1 MAARFD
7 DPYRPTNNGAHGSYN
22 RAMMQSPSS
31 NGSRPH
37 SNSSVQSER
46 GPRTSEDVCI
56 GEEVRI
62 SLHLAIER
70 FRRNE
75 ELKELEL
82 PSSLTAT
89 ERAYVHRYCDTV
101 GLKHKSKGKSN
112 NRVLTISKKELN
124 QTQASASSLKIIR
137 NSRQQIFNLLQR
149 FPLTAKERQE
159 LMPQMERNQAF
170 DTNREAAK
178 ATIGKLNNGVAQVP
192 PPRAN
197 TDLDSFRTT
206 LPVFKH
212 KEEII
217 RSIISNRILLI
228 TGETGSGKTTQIPQ
242 MILDDSTANNKRCRI
257 LCTQPRRIAAL
268 SIAERVSA
276 ERGEKIGQTVGY
288 QIRLESKVSPKTLLT
303 FCTNGVLLR
312 TLMNGSHSLSTVTH
326 IIVDEVHERDRF
338 SDFLLTALR
347 DQLSKY
353 PHMKLILM
361 SASMNVDMF
370 IRYFNNCPVLRF
382 PGNLFDVEE
391 HFLEDVLKWTG
402 YTNKKMEK
410 LKKSQSN
417 LANQQKQ
424 LSQWCKI
431 QMDEAPTTTHSE
443 EIEEKMAKELLEEEK
458 APQTADEKEELEPW
472 LVKEMDELL
481 SEIWLTGNE
490 DCFSQLIHLI
500 KSENVSVDY
509 QHSETSL
516 SPLMIAAA
524 RGFAAIVEHL
534 LSFGA
539 NVKLKSSN
547 DWTALDFAK
556 KFNQEEVMEM
566 LQAYMIEYEMEPS
579 DDTSSSNTDLARV
592 LSEEDKELLSL
603 YQHSFDDDRVDIS
616 LILQLL
622 VKILSTSKEGA
633 ILVFL
638 PGYDDIVTLRET
650 IVDSMIMEKFRYMLY
665 TLHSSMQSN
674 DQKRVFK
681 ATAQGVRKVILATN
695 IAESSITINDV
706 VYVIDSGKVKEKA
719 FDALLSLSTLK
730 STWISKASALQ
741 RRGRAGR
748 CRPGVCYHLFS
759 SIRHS
764 MMQDF
769 ATPEILRYPLQEI
782 CLHTKLIAP
791 IQCPIAEF
799 LAKAPDPPPYMVTRN
814 AVMLLKQI
822 DALDHFEDL
831 TEIGYHLADL
841 PLEPRLGKVVLY
853 SIVLKCLDPVLT
865 IVCAL
870 AHKDPFLLP
879 SAPYLKRAVDQAR
892 RQYSSNTFSDHMALL
907 RAFQG
912 WQRARTD
919 NCERSYCEKNFL
931 SSACMEMIVGMRTQ
945 LLGQLRASGF
955 VRARGG
961 GDIRD
966 LNTNSE
972 NWSAVKAALCAGI
985 YPNLVKIERS
995 RNLKMVSQK
1004 ASGIKFHT
1012 SSVLK
1017 NPALP
1022 EKKAIKI
1029 IPTDWILYE
1038 EMSRYERSAYIRC
1051 CTAISPITV
1060 ALFTGPIKLPPESVR
1075 DGAKPHALLQGGLE
1089 DSSDSE
1095 GEEKEDTS
1103 MTTLQFDD
1111 WLSFRLDNETASMV
1125 LQLRH
1130 KWNCLFLRRMRA
1142 PSKPWSQVDE
1152 AVIKA
1157 VISVL
1162 GNEEQAL
1169 GFQQPAGIGQRPR
1182 PMTEYMS
1189 ASGGGYSS
1197 YDNEDQ
1203 GNRGRRTPVTP
1214 PKKHSNAL
1222 PKGPRAPG
1230 EVRSGSSSTS
1240 SSPKGSVPTTPCTS
1254 PQTGSSTPAISG
1266 NSNVKYFVVKPNT
1279 QKAVDVALSKSVY
1292 TTTPKCEAKLIKA
1305 LQEGKEV
1312 YLVFSPVGSGQ
1323 FQGYARVTE
1332 QGSKDKSPDMSGDGH
1347 GGTVKID
1354 WIKKTVVPFRATQHI
1369 TNSWNEN
1376 KRVQYSRDEQ
1386 ELEPSC
1392 GERLLQVMQTFEPRL
1407 YEASSDE
1414 LKENEEDEEE
1424 EAGFSSD
1431 KASKSSHSEED
1442 KDSLLSDE
1450 ERTKHEDSDRNS
1462 NSRGRYPGHYQGRH
1476 QQGYE
1481 GQRPGSYP
1489 YSSSSQ
1495 NHQYYHHHH
1504 HQQQGY
1510 HGGGGGGHYNSRM
1523 YNMGYP
1529 PPMGP
1534 NYNPMYM
1541 GMHSPPRHPLSSV
1554 MILQRGQRSPG
1565 HFRGYHPG
1573 YGSGYH

>member
-1 MAARFD
+1 MAARFE
-7 DPYRPTNNGAHGSYN
+7 DPYRPANNGTQGSYN

-31 NGSRPH
+31 NDSRPH
-37 SNSSVQSER
+37 SNSSVLSER
-46 GPRTSEDVCI
+46 GPKLREDVCI

-75 ELKELEL
+75 EQKELEF

-101 GLKHKSKGKSN
+101 GLKHKSKGKGN
-112 NRVLTISKKELN
+112 NRLLTVTKKESN
-124 QTQASASSLKIIR
+124 QTQTSASSLNMIR
-137 NSRQQIFNLLQR
+137 NSRQQICNLLQR
-149 FPLTAKERQE
+149 FPLTTKERQE
-159 LMPQMERNQAF
+159 LMPQMERNPAY
-170 DTNREAAK
+170 DANRDIAK
-178 ATIGKLNNGVAQVP
+178 ATIGKLNNGVAQIP
-192 PPRAN
+192 PARIS
-197 TDLDSFRTT
+197 TELDSFRST
-206 LPVFKH
+206 LPVFQH

-217 RSIISNRILLI
+217 RSINSNRTLLI

-242 MILDDSTANNKRCRI
+242 MILDDGTANNKRCRI

-288 QIRLESKVSPKTLLT
+288 QIRLESKTSPKTLLT

-326 IIVDEVHERDRF
+326 VIVDEVHERDRF
-338 SDFLLTALR
+338 SDFLLTAIR
-347 DQLSKY
+347 DELSKY

-361 SASMNVDMF
+361 SASMNVDLF

-410 LKKSQSN
+410 LKKTQPDV
-417 LANQQKQ
+417 ANQQKQ

-431 QMDEAPTTTHSE
+431 QMDEVQTTAHSE
-443 EIEEKMAKELLEEEK
+443 EIEEKMAKELLEEGK
-458 APQTADEKEELEPW
+458 TPQTADEKEELEPW

-524 RGFAAIVEHL
+524 RGFTAIVEHL
-534 LSFGA
+534 LTFGA
-539 NVKLKSSN
+539 NVKLQSSN

-556 KFNQEEVMEM
+556 RFNHEEVIEM
-566 LQAYMIEYEMEPS
+566 LQAYMIEYEMGPS
-579 DDTSSSNTDLARV
+579 DDIKALDTVAARE
-592 LSEEDKELLSL
+592 LSEEEKELLNL
-603 YQHSFDDDRVDIS
+603 YQHSFDDDKVDIE
-616 LILQLL
+616 LILSL
-622 VKILSTSKEGA
+622 VIKILSTSKEGA
-633 ILVFL
+633 VLIFL
-638 PGYDDIVTLRET
+638 PGYDDIVTLREA
-650 IVDSMIMEKFRYMLY
+650 IGDSKSMDKFRYVLY

-681 ATAQGVRKVILATN
+681 SVPQGVRKIILATN
-695 IAESSITINDV
+695 IAETSITINDV

-719 FDALLSLSTLK
+719 FDALLSLSMLK

-741 RRGRAGR
+741 RKGRAGR
-748 CRPGVCYHLFS
+748 CRPGICYHLFS
-759 SIRHS
+759 RIRHS
-764 MMQDF
+764 MMQDY

-791 IQCPIAEF
+791 IHCPIAEF
-799 LAKAPDPPPYMVTRN
+799 LAKAPEPPPYMVTRN
-814 AVMLLKQI
+814 AVLLLKQI

-870 AHKDPFLLP
+870 AYKDPFMLP
-879 SAPYLKRAVDQAR
+879 STPHLKRAADQAR
-892 RQYSSNTFSDHMALL
+892 RMYSSNTFSDHMTLL

-931 SSACMEMIVGMRTQ
+931 SSASMEMIVGMRTQ

-972 NWSAVKAALCAGI
+972 NWAAVKAALCAGI
-985 YPNLVKIERS
+985 YPNLAKIEK
-995 RNLKMVSQK
+995 NKHYKMFSQK
-1004 ASGIKFHT
+1004 SSGIKFHT
-1012 SSVLK
+1012 SSVLRNSASPK
-1017 NPALP
+1017 KPAQS
-1022 EKKAIKI
+1022 
-1029 IPTDWILYE
+1029 IPTEWILYE

-1075 DGAKPHALLQGGLE
+1075 DGAKQHAMLHGGLE

-1095 GEEKEDTS
+1095 GEEKEDTTK
-1103 MTTLQFDD
+1103 TTLQFDD
-1111 WLSFRLDNETASMV
+1111 WLSFKLDNETASLV

-1130 KWNCLFLRRMRA
+1130 KWNCLFLRRMKA

-1162 GNEEQAL
+1162 SNEEQSL

-1189 ASGGGYSS
+1189 AGGGGYSS
-1197 YDNEDQ
+1197 YDNEDHSSS
-1203 GNRGRRTPVTP
+1203 RGRRTPVTP
-1214 PKKHSNAL
+1214 PKKHSNVL
-1222 PKGPRAPG
+1222 PRTPRTPG
-1230 EVRSGSSSTS
+1230 DNRSGSSSTG
-1240 SSPKGSVPTTPCTS
+1240 SSPKGSLPTTPCSS
-1254 PQTGSSTPAISG
+1254 PQAVSSTPGSQG
-1266 NSNVKYFVVKPNT
+1266 TSPVKYFVVKPNN
-1279 QKAVDVALSKSVY
+1279 QNALDVALSKSVFA
-1292 TTTPKCEAKLIKA
+1292 TTPKSETKFNKA
-1305 LQEGKEV
+1305 IQDGKEV
-1312 YLVFSPVGSGQ
+1312 YLIFSTIDSAQ
-1323 FQGYARVTE
+1323 FQGYAKVTA
-1332 QGSKDKSPDMSGDGH
+1332 QSSQDKCPDMSGDGL
-1347 GGTVKID
+1347 GGTFKIE
-1354 WIKKTVVPFRATQHI
+1354 WMKKTPVPFRATQHI
-1369 TNSWNEN
+1369 CNSWNEN
-1376 KRVQYSRDEQ
+1376 KKVQYSKDGQ
-1386 ELEPSC
+1386 ELEYSC
-1392 GERLLQVMQTFEPRL
+1392 GERLIQVLQTFEPKL

-1414 LKENEEDEEE
+1414 LKESELEEE
-1424 EAGFSSD
+1424 TCSD

-1450 ERTKHEDSDRNS
+1450 ERSKHEEGDKNS
-1462 NSRGRYPGHYQGRH
+1462 NSRGRYPGHYQGRQ

-1489 YSSSSQ
+1489 YPSSSQ
-1495 NHQYYHHHH
+1495 GHQYYHHH
-1504 HQQQGY
+1504 QQGY
-1510 HGGGGGGHYNSRM
+1510 HGGGGGGGGHYNSRM

-1554 MILQRGQRSPG
+1554 MILQRGQRPGG

>member
-1 MAARFD
+1 MAARYE
-7 DPYRPTNNGAHGSYN
+7 DPYRPTNNGAQWSYS

-31 NGSRPH
+31 NGSRPQ
-37 SNSSVQSER
+37 SNSSVVSER

-75 ELKELEL
+75 DQKELEF
-82 PSSLTAT
+82 PSSLSAT

-101 GLKHKSKGKSN
+101 GLKHKSKGKGN
-112 NRVLTISKKELN
+112 NRILTISKKELN
-124 QTQASASSLKIIR
+124 QTQASASSVKIIR
-137 NSRQQIFNLLQR
+137 NSRQQICNLLQR
-149 FPLTAKERQE
+149 FPLTTKERQE
-159 LMPQMERNQAF
+159 LMPQMERSQAF
-170 DTNREAAK
+170 DTSREAAK

-192 PPRAN
+192 PPRAS
-197 TDLDSFRTT
+197 TELDAFRNT

-217 RSIISNRILLI
+217 HSISSNRIILI

-242 MILDDSTANNKRCRI
+242 MILDDCTVNNKRCRI

-276 ERGEKIGQTVGY
+276 ERGEKVGQTVGY

-326 IIVDEVHERDRF
+326 VIVDEVHERDRF
-338 SDFLLTALR
+338 SDFLLTAIR
-347 DQLSKY
+347 DELPKY
-353 PHMKLILM
+353 QQMKLILM
-361 SASMNVDMF
+361 SASMNVDLF

-382 PGNLFDVEE
+382 PGSLFDVEE

-417 LANQQKQ
+417 LEKQQKH
-424 LSQWCKI
+424 LSQWCQI
-431 QMDEAPTTTHSE
+431 QMEEASTTPHSE
-443 EIEEKMAKELLEEEK
+443 EIEEKMAAELSEEQKFSES
-458 APQTADEKEELEPW
+458 ADEKEELEPW
-472 LVKEMDELL
+472 LVKEMDDLL

-516 SPLMIAAA
+516 SALMIAAA
-524 RGFAAIVEHL
+524 RGFTAVVEHL
-534 LSFGA
+534 LNFGA
-539 NVKLKSSN
+539 NAKLKSSN

-556 KFNQEEVMEM
+556 KFNQEEVIEM
-566 LQAYMIEYEMEPS
+566 LQAYMVEYEMGSS
-579 DDTSSSNTDLARV
+579 DEISVIATVPARI
-592 LSEEDKELLSL
+592 LSEEDKELLNL
-603 YQHSFDDDRVDIS
+603 YQHSFDDDKVDII
-616 LILQLL
+616 LILQLII
-622 VKILSTSKEGA
+622 KILSTSKDGA

-638 PGYDDIVTLRET
+638 SGYDDIVTLRET
-650 IVDSMIMEKFRYMLY
+650 LSDSKNMDKFRYVLY

-681 ATAQGVRKVILATN
+681 SVPHGVRKIILATN
-695 IAESSITINDV
+695 IAETSITINDV

-719 FDALLSLSTLK
+719 FDALLSLSMLK

-741 RRGRAGR
+741 RKGRAGR
-748 CRPGVCYHLFS
+748 CKPGVCYHLFS
-759 SIRHS
+759 RIRYS

-769 ATPEILRYPLQEI
+769 ATPELLRFPLQEI

-791 IQCPIAEF
+791 IHCPIAEF
-799 LAKAPDPPPYMVTRN
+799 LAKAPEPPPYMVTRN
-814 AVMLLKQI
+814 AVLLLKQI

-853 SIVLKCLDPVLT
+853 SIVLKCLDPILT

-870 AHKDPFLLP
+870 AYRDPFILP
-879 SAPYLKRAVDQAR
+879 SSPHLKRAADQVR

-972 NWSAVKAALCAGI
+972 NWAAVKAALCAGI
-985 YPNLVKIERS
+985 YPNLVKIERCT
-995 RNLKMVSQK
+995 NIKMVSQK
-1004 ASGIKFHT
+1004 SSGIKFHT

-1022 EKKAIKI
+1022 EKKAIQN
-1029 IPTDWILYE
+1029 IPTDWVLYE

-1075 DGAKPHALLQGGLE
+1075 DGTKAHAMLHAGME

-1095 GEEKEDTS
+1095 GEEKEDNTK
-1103 MTTLQFDD
+1103 TTLQFDD
-1111 WLSFRLDNETASMV
+1111 WLAFKLDNETANMV

-1162 GNEEQAL
+1162 SNEEQAL

-1189 ASGGGYSS
+1189 AGGGSYSS
-1197 YDNEDQ
+1197 YDNEDHS
-1203 GNRGRRTPVTP
+1203 NRGRRTPVTP
-1214 PKKHSNAL
+1214 PKKHTSVL
-1222 PKGPRAPG
+1222 PRTPRTPG
-1230 EVRSGSSSTS
+1230 NTRSDGSSAS

-1254 PQTGSSTPAISG
+1254 PQTGSNTLASPAKSTS
-1266 NSNVKYFVVKPNT
+1266 KYFVVKPND
-1279 QKAVDVALSKSVY
+1279 QNVLDVALSKSIY
-1292 TTTPKCEAKLIKA
+1292 ATSPKSEARFNKA
-1305 LQEGKEV
+1305 IQDGKEL
-1312 YLVFSPVGSGQ
+1312 YLIFSTVGSGQ

-1332 QGSKDKSPDMSGDGH
+1332 QSSKDKCPDMSGDGL
-1347 GGTVKID
+1347 GGTFKIE
-1354 WIKKTVVPFRATQHI
+1354 WIKKVVVPFKATHNI

-1376 KRVQYSRDEQ
+1376 KRVQYSKDGH
-1386 ELEPSC
+1386 ELESSC
-1392 GERLLQVMQTFEPRL
+1392 GEKLIHVLQTFEPKL

-1414 LKENEEDEEE
+1414 MKENDEETDL
-1424 EAGFSSD
+1424 SSD

-1450 ERTKHEDSDRNS
+1450 DRTKQDDGDRNS
-1462 NSRGRYPGHYQGRH
+1462 NNTRGRYPGHYQGRH

-1495 NHQYYHHHH
+1495 NHQYYH

-1541 GMHSPPRHPLSSV
+1541 GMHSPPRHPLSPV
-1554 MILQRGQRSPG
+1554 MILQRGQRSG
-1565 HFRGYHPG
+1565 SHFRGYHPG